1 MRCSENSLFID
12 YTRSRK
18 MLKKLFTP
26 QGHPYNKA
34 IKFFEQLAHLEQFS
48 DKYFWNINQIIKLCW
63 EALSGSLA
71 K

>member
-1 MRCSENSLFID
+1 
-12 YTRSRK
+12 